1 LKEEDNRVKCMCL
14 PHARFPELGQGF
26 VQVQRGFLGPLVKEG
41 SEELLAKLR
50 LLLERV
56 LVQSLADLKLLAEEE
71 VDLPRLRLGF
81 LPGQ

>member
-1 LKEEDNRVKCMCL
+1 MEE
-14 PHARFPELGQGF
+14 E
-26 VQVQRGFLGPLVKEG
+26 
-41 SEELLAKLR
+41 SEELLVKLR

-71 VDLPRLRLGF
+71 VDLPLLRLGF

>member
-1 LKEEDNRVKCMCL
+1 M
-14 PHARFPELGQGF
+14 
-26 VQVQRGFLGPLVKEG
+26 VKEG

-71 VDLPRLRLGF
+71 VDLPLLRLGF
-81 LPGQ
+81 LLGQ